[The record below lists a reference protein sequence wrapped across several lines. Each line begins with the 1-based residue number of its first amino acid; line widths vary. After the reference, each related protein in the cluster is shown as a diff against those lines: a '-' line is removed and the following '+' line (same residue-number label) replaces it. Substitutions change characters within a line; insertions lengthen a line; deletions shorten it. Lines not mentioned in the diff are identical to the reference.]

1 MFQASLFK
9 MLFTKIILIYFF
21 LVSTYFSTQTLIR
34 SQIDLEFHCFYL
46 EITWKIHGIL
56 CHKTGGNPASVLT
69 HFEIF
74 ISKICM
80 KEPGIW
86 HKKPW
91 KNLEFRTKNLEKT
104 WNLVFGKM
112 WEPWFCNQ
120 AFLPKSKQNFSTDV
134 LNAGI
139 CVFIQISITF
149 DRHGQDTDWSTVVL
163 VKLTVL
169 PVERPTS
176 ANLLWL
182 GNLDGWSNVSFTISE
197 IGAEMTIGAALMSF
211 AGSMS

>member
-74 ISKICM
+74 ITKICM

-112 WEPWFCNQ
+112 WEPWTKPFCQNQ
-120 AFLPKSKQNFSTDV
+120 SRTLAQMCWMLAFVCSYKFQSPLIDM
-134 LNAGI
+134 
-139 CVFIQISITF
+139 
-149 DRHGQDTDWSTVVL
+149 
-163 VKLTVL
+163 VKTLTGL
-169 PVERPTS
+169 QLFLS
-176 ANLLWL
+176 SWL
-182 GNLDGWSNVSFTISE
+182 FFL
-197 IGAEMTIGAALMSF
+197 
-211 AGSMS
+211 